1 VKSNVKAATA
11 KRRHLRPSG
20 WILVVG
26 MHRSGTSAIAGGLAA
41 LGLNLPRSDD
51 LLTGRTDN
59 LVHNESQSLAVF
71 NEALLQMLG
80 GPWSDP
86 PKLRPR
92 WWVDPRLARAVTVGM
107 DTAAE
112 AFPTDGPVVWKDPRL
127 CLVLPFWRP
136 LIPRLKGAVFVWRS
150 PLAVARSLQARDGI
164 TVDRGLELWM
174 RYNGDAIAGLSGLKT
189 FTVNYDTVTDDPD
202 SFVRRATEWLDTLDT
217 LDTKLVPEGG
227 WHLDPAH
234 RSITAEYRHHVVD
247 DTDGP
252 EQCRR
257 MVDRLVAMSGGG
269 TDP

>member
-1 VKSNVKAATA
+1 MNKAAART
-11 KRRHLRPSG
+11 RRRTLRPSA

-26 MHRSGTSAIAGGLAA
+26 MHRSGTSAIAGALGT

-59 LVHNESQSLAVF
+59 VAHNESQSLVVF

-92 WWVDPRLARAVTVGM
+92 WWVGPRLARAVTVGT

-127 CLVLPFWRP
+127 CLLLPFWRP
-136 LIPRLKGAVFVWRS
+136 LIPRLKGVVFVWRS
-150 PLAVARSLQARDGI
+150 PLAVARSLEARDGI
-164 TVDRGLELWM
+164 TIDRGLELWR
-174 RYNGDAIAGLSGLKT
+174 RYNGDAIAGLSGLRT
-189 FTVNYDTVTDDPD
+189 LTVNYDTVTGDPGA
-202 SFVRRATEWLDTLDT
+202 FVRRTTQWLDTLDP
-217 LDTKLVPEGG
+217 KLVPEGG
-227 WHLDPAH
+227 WRLDSAAV
-234 RSITAEYRHHVVD
+234 SITAEYRHHVVD

-252 EQCRR
+252 EECRR
-257 MVDRLVAMSGGG
+257 LVDRLVAMSRGEAVA
-269 TDP
+269 